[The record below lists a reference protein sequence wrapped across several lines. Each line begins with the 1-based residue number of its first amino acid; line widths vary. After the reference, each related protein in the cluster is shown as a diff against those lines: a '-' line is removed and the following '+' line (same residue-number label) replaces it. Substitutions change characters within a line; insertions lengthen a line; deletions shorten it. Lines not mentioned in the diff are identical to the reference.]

1 MEWDEKNKGKLWKLT
16 YNFSIAD
23 GMSYKK
29 DKENGKNCFMQI
41 LGRERDVVKG
51 AQAERNCIQGTEAL
65 KYFPMF
71 PQMKG
76 KEKWKSMDSSKEKT
90 AVLKFQGENPAKSR
104 NTVKAKRQEAGNE
117 KARMQEKKT
126 DFLGR
131 YRRGDK
137 QNQRKRKGKSPL
149 RGKGLPKNPIYFGQ
163 PGRRREGG
171 RSQYAVGPIC
181 ENDEERNHGIDVH
194 VVVRE
199 QVQKAI
205 RSVKDQTLETL
216 LEYRYIDGLTWEDLA
231 EKMHYSYQ
239 WVCKLH
245 GKALECIVLPEE
257 DEKRV
262 DSN

>member
-1 MEWDEKNKGKLWKLT
+1 
-16 YNFSIAD
+16 
-23 GMSYKK
+23 
-29 DKENGKNCFMQI
+29 
-41 LGRERDVVKG
+41 
-51 AQAERNCIQGTEAL
+51 
-65 KYFPMF
+65 
-71 PQMKG
+71 
-76 KEKWKSMDSSKEKT
+76 MDSSKEKT

-131 YRRGDK
+131 YRRVDM
-137 QNQRKRKGKSPL
+137 QIQRKCREMSLWRQRALQITPIYSELPGS
-149 RGKGLPKNPIYFGQ
+149 RGKGDRIQ
-163 PGRRREGG
+163 
-171 RSQYAVGPIC
+171 SAVDHIC
-181 ENDEERNHGIDVH
+181 EIEEEINRDIDEL
-194 VVVRE
+194 VVIRE

>member
-1 MEWDEKNKGKLWKLT
+1 MEWDEKNKGKLWKSA

-23 GMSYKK
+23 EMSYKK

-41 LGRERDVVKG
+41 LGREREVVKG
-51 AQAERNCIQGTEAL
+51 AQAERNFIQGTEAL

-71 PQMKG
+71 PQVKG
-76 KEKWKSMDSSKEKT
+76 KEKWKSMESSKEKT
-90 AVLKFQGENPAKSR
+90 AVQKFQEENPAKSR
-104 NTVKAKRQEAGNE
+104 DTVKGKRQEARNE

-131 YRRGDK
+131 YRQVDMRI
-137 QNQRKRKGKSPL
+137 QRKCREMSLWRQRALQITPIYSELPGG
-149 RGKGLPKNPIYFGQ
+149 RGKEDKIQ
-163 PGRRREGG
+163 
-171 RSQYAVGPIC
+171 SAVDHIC
-181 ENDEERNHGIDVH
+181 EIEEEINRDIDELVMI
-194 VVVRE
+194 RE

-205 RSVKDQTLETL
+205 HSVKDQTLETL
-216 LEYRYIDGLTWEDLA
+216 LEYRYIDGLTWEELA

-239 WVCKLH
+239 WVCRLH
-245 GKALECIVLPEE
+245 GKALECVVLPEE